1 MLKKLSVVSIFF
13 IIVIGW
19 YIFNLPCVVFA
30 LTGRQCP
37 ACGMTRAIV
46 SLGHGDICGYMSCN
60 PFALPVL
67 LVVIAILADSAFV
80 HKKYGILSCVLILSA
95 NFVWYVLK

>member
-1 MLKKLSVVSIFF
+1 MLKKLSVVEIFF

-37 ACGMTRAIV
+37 TCGMTRAMV

-60 PFALPVL
+60 PFAFPML
-67 LVVIAILADSAFV
+67 LVIVAMLANSAFLR
-80 HKKYGILSCVLILSA
+80 KKYGILGCILVLLT